1 MEGRCCEQGY
11 ARDLGVA
18 VGRGYFKQEMLWA
31 GRCHGYVGR
40 GDGMAL
46 AGAVLNRESPSRG
59 CR

>member
-31 GRCHGYVGR
+31 EEMEWHWQELY
-40 GDGMAL
+40 
-46 AGAVLNRESPSRG
+46 
-59 CR
+59 